1 MTTDMING
9 SVIDKDLELLRKIS
23 CGDKEAFGELYD
35 LTHKKV
41 YFYLYRLLR
50 KRQAAEDILIETYT
64 EVWKGAK
71 NFKGKARATTWIIAI
86 ARNLGMNEL
95 RKFKN
100 HNNIDQFPNLSDGHT
115 QDMEQFDR
123 QRFLKEA
130 MLSLSIKHREILD
143 LVFFH
148 EMTYPEVSEILRVP
162 VNTVKTRVYYAKEA
176 LKEILGRMGVNRDEL

>member
-1 MTTDMING
+1 MNEG
-9 SVIDKDLELLRKIS
+9 SVADRDLELLRKIS
-23 CGDKEAFGELYD
+23 CGDKEAFRELYD

-41 YFYLYRLLR
+41 HFYLYRLLQG
-50 KRQAAEDILIETYT
+50 KEVAQDILMETYT

-86 ARNLGMNEL
+86 ARNLAMNEL

-100 HNNIDQFPNLSDGHT
+100 HDNIDNFPNLPNGST
-115 QDMEQFDR
+115 QEVEQLDR

-130 MLSLSIKHREILD
+130 MFSLSIKHREVLD

-148 EMTYPEVSEILRVP
+148 EMTYSEVSDILGVP
-162 VNTVKTRVYYAKEA
+162 VNTIKTRVYYAKEA
-176 LKEILGRMGVNRDEL
+176 LKQVLEHKGVKKDEL

>member
-1 MTTDMING
+1 MITDMING
-9 SVIDKDLELLRKIS
+9 SVTDKDLELLRKIS
-23 CGDKEAFGELYD
+23 CGDKEAFRELYD

-41 YFYLYRLLR
+41 YFYLFRLLR
-50 KRQAAEDILIETYT
+50 RRQAAEDILIETYT
-64 EVWKGAK
+64 AVWKGAK

-100 HNNIDQFPNLSDGHT
+100 LNNIEDFPNLSDGHF
-115 QDMEQFDR
+115 QDMEQIDR
-123 QRFLKEA
+123 QRFLREA

-148 EMTYPEVSEILRVP
+148 EMTYPEVSEILRIP
-162 VNTVKTRVYYAKEA
+162 VNTVKTRIYYAKEA
-176 LKEILGRMGVNRDEL
+176 LKEILSRMGVNRDEL